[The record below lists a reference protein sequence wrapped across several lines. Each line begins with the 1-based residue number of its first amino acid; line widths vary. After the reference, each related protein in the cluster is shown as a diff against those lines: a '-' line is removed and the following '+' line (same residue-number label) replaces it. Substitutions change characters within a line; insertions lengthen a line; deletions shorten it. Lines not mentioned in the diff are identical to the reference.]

1 MAESSFLIGQT
12 VSHYRI
18 LDKIGAGG
26 MGEVYRATDTKLGR
40 DVALKVM
47 PADMARD
54 PDRLARFEREARSVA
69 ALNHPH
75 IVTLYSVEEAEGV
88 HFLTMELVEGR
99 SLDQLIPAGGLP
111 VEQILRVGVAIAEA
125 LSAAHDKGIVH
136 RDLKPANVMVTQDGR
151 VKVLDFG
158 LAKETQADNPGGDT
172 LTSAG
177 YTKVGVV
184 LGTPAYM
191 SPEQIAGRAID
202 HRTDIFSLGILLYE
216 MSTGQRPFHGQSSA
230 ELASATLRDNPQP
243 VTEAR
248 TDLPGDLARIIQRCL
263 EKDLPYRVQT
273 AREVANELRNL
284 TQAVRTSSATPN
296 TSPMDSGPSV
306 AVLPFQNLSADP
318 ENEYF
323 SEGLAEEILNALSQV
338 EGLNVAARTSSFYFK
353 GRATDMSEIAG
364 KLRVANVLEGSVRR
378 SGNRVRVTVQLVD
391 VKNGFH
397 LWSERYDRQMEDIF
411 EVQDE
416 IARAITEKLKVTLGG
431 GAKRPT
437 KNVEAYELYLKGL
450 YHWHQRSPST
460 LRVAMQCF
468 EQAIKLDPQY
478 ALAYAGLADCYGI
491 LRFYGWVSAE
501 DGRPPAHA
509 AMTQAVKLA
518 PSLGEVNF
526 SRAFYAFYFERAWRE
541 AGPHFERAVAIN
553 PRSSLAQVYFA
564 LFLTAAGRME
574 EAVKHA
580 TLASQLD
587 PLSPIVHCLESSTLL
602 SMGRFAEAE
611 RLARKALE
619 LQPDYLFGRWVRG
632 LALSGLGRNEEA
644 IESLDRAATL
654 SRAPIFVGLLG
665 FGYGR
670 AGRMEDANRLLR
682 ELEDRGSRGEYVPAF
697 APLTIYL
704 GQGDVSA
711 IRRTLAN
718 AIEETA
724 PPLTLR
730 VTCGQF
736 LEEFRSDPEID
747 RLHVEMFG
755 W

>member
-40 DVALKVM
+40 DVALKM
-47 PADMARD
+47 LPADMARD

-75 IVTLYSVEEAEGV
+75 IVTLHSVEEADGS
-88 HFLTMELVEGR
+88 HFLTMELVQGR
-99 SLDQLIPAGGLP
+99 SLDQLIPPAGLP
-111 VEQILRVGVAIAEA
+111 VDQILRIATAIAEA
-125 LSAAHDKGIVH
+125 LAAAHEKGIVH
-136 RDLKPANVMVTQDGR
+136 RDLKPANVMVTDNGR

-158 LAKETQADNPGGDT
+158 LAKETQTANPSEAT

-191 SPEQIAGRAID
+191 SPEQIAGHPID
-202 HRTDIFSLGILLYE
+202 HRSDIFSLGIMLYE
-216 MSTGQRPFHGQSSA
+216 MSTGQRPFQGRSCA
-230 ELASATLRDNPQP
+230 ELASATLRDTPQP
-243 VTEAR
+243 VTDLR
-248 TDLPGDLARIIQRCL
+248 TELPGDLARIIRRCL
-263 EKDLPYRVQT
+263 EKDLRYRVQT
-273 AREVANELRNL
+273 ARDVVNELRDL
-284 TQAVRTSSATPN
+284 TGAVRTSSAT
-296 TSPMDSGPSV
+296 SASAAIDAGPSV

-338 EGLNVAARTSSFYFK
+338 EGLSVAARTSSFYFK
-353 GRATDMSEIAG
+353 GKATDMSEIAS

-378 SGNRVRVTVQLVD
+378 AGNRVRVTVQLVD

-397 LWSERYDRQMEDIF
+397 LWSERYDRQMQDIF

-416 IARAITEKLKVTLGG
+416 IARAITERLKVTLAS
-431 GAKRPT
+431 GAKRST

-460 LRVAMQCF
+460 LRVAIQCF
-468 EQAIKLDPQY
+468 EQAIKLDSQY

-491 LRFYGWVSAE
+491 LRFYGWISAH

-509 AMTQAVKLA
+509 AITQAIALA
-518 PSLGEVNF
+518 PSLWEVNF
-526 SRAFYAFYFERAWRE
+526 SQGFYAFYFERSWRE
-541 AGPHFERAVAIN
+541 AATHFQKAIAIN
-553 PRSSLAQVYFA
+553 PRSSLAHAYYA
-564 LFLTAAGRME
+564 LFLSTAGQLDD
-574 EAVKHA
+574 AVKHA
-580 TLASQLD
+580 TTACQLD
-587 PLSPIVHCLESSTLL
+587 PLSPIIHCLSASVLI

-611 RLARKALE
+611 RLVQKALE
-619 LQPDYLFGRWVRG
+619 LQPDYLFGLWTRG
-632 LALSGLGRNEEA
+632 LTLCGLGRNQEA

-654 SRAPIFVGLLG
+654 SRAPIFLGLLG

-670 AGRMEDANRLLR
+670 AARAEDANRLLG
-682 ELEDRGSRGEYVPAF
+682 ELEDRRSRGEYVPAF
-697 APLTIYL
+697 SPLAIHL
-704 GQGDVSA
+704 GQGDVPA
-711 IRRTLAN
+711 IRGSLAS
-718 AIEETA
+718 AVKESA
-724 PPLTLR
+724 PPVTLR

-736 LEEFRSDPEID
+736 LEDFRSDPEID
-747 RLHVEMFG
+747 RLHRDLFA